1 MIMKYFK
8 FLLLFF
14 ILAFVIYQGTRV
26 SSVSLSYSDSIIYFI
41 QSYIHLDYV
50 TLNFLIRK
58 LAHFA
63 EYMVLGFILALTN
76 KKDNKISFSLLIV
89 LIVSIL
95 DEFLQGFIGRT
106 SMVYD
111 IVIDGI
117 GGYIG
122 ILISAVISRIVSL
135 YYNNENKD

>member
-1 MIMKYFK
+1 MKYFK

-14 ILAFVIYQGTRV
+14 ILAFIIYQGTRV

-63 EYMVLGFILALTN
+63 EYMVLGFILALTI

>member
-1 MIMKYFK
+1 MKYFK

-26 SSVSLSYSDSIIYFI
+26 SSVSLSYSDYIVYFI

-63 EYMVLGFILALTN
+63 EYMVLGFILSLTN

>member
-1 MIMKYFK
+1 MKYFK

-63 EYMVLGFILALTN
+63 EYMVLGFILALTI